1 MVDGKE
7 MQMMAVVKVFHISPV
22 EGATPSDPWTIE
34 RTHVAN
40 VHVNQEGDVEWIT
53 EVILEQAYC
62 LTQNIRGSWSR
73 GPNFEDGEINM
84 DFNSNIQVIAPL
96 EVYEG
101 KTYGHRS
108 SMVGDEFEL
117 NGKIYRCDTIGFEEK
132 TV

>member
-22 EGATPSDPWTIE
+22 EGATPSDPWKIE

-40 VHVNQEGDVEWIT
+40 IHVEQGDTEWM
-53 EVILEQAYC
+53 LEQAYVR
-62 LTQNIRGSWSR
+62 TQNIRGSWSR